1 MSVKVYFSNFR
12 SRSQGENKTSKIKLL
27 FDKTGFREFIQED
40 DLTAIKLHF
49 GEMGND
55 TFLKPVFIRPIIKK
69 TLDCHGKPFLTD
81 TNTLYYGSRHNSV
94 DHLQTAIKNG
104 FAYAVANAPV
114 IIADGILGD
123 NWVPVKVDLKHFN
136 EVKIAGD
143 IENSHSMLVLSHF
156 KGHGMS
162 GFGGAIKNLA
172 MGCAAAPGK
181 IEQHQSSKPIITDE
195 CTACGTCLDSCPLSV
210 ISLKKQKAVIEMD
223 KCIAC
228 SNCLVSCPESAIEM
242 DFDSLP
248 EFMERMVEYAYG
260 AVKNKKGKVGYINFL
275 MDITPDCDCE
285 AFSDAPIV
293 PDIGIIASKD
303 PVALDK
309 ASYDLVNQQI
319 GLENS
324 LLEHHHHQGADKFR
338 GVWEEVDSMVQL
350 KYAEEIGL
358 GKTKYDL
365 IEL

>member
-1 MSVKVYFSNFR
+1 VSAEVYFSNFR
-12 SRSQGENKTSKIKLL
+12 SRSQGENKTNKIKDL
-27 FDKTGFREFIQED
+27 FDKAGFAGLIQKG

-55 TFLKPVFIRPIIKK
+55 AFIKPVFVRPLVEK
-69 TLDCHGKPFLTD
+69 TLDGQGTPFLTD

-94 DHLQTAIKNG
+94 DHLRTAIKNG
-104 FAYAVANAPV
+104 FAYAVTDAPV
-114 IIADGILGD
+114 VTADGIRGN
-123 NWVPVKVDLKHFN
+123 NWLPVKVNLKHFQ

-143 IENSHSMLVLSHF
+143 IENSDSMLFLSHF

-181 IEQHQSSKPIITDE
+181 IEQHECSKPLITDD
-195 CTACGTCLDSCPLSV
+195 CNACGICVDSCPTLV
-210 ISLKKQKAVIEMD
+210 ISLQNQKAVIDLE

-228 SNCLVSCPESAIEM
+228 NNCLAACPESCIEL
-242 DFDSLP
+242 DFNSLP
-248 EFMERMVEYAYG
+248 EFSERMVEYALG
-260 AVKNKKGKVGYINFL
+260 AVKNKKRKVGYINFL

-293 PDIGIIASKD
+293 PDIGIMASTD
-303 PVALDK
+303 PVALDA

-319 GLENS
+319 GLEGS
-324 LLEHHHHQGADKFR
+324 LLEHQHHRGGDKFR

-350 KYAEEIGL
+350 RYAEKIGL
-358 GKTKYDL
+358 GTMNYDL

>member
-1 MSVKVYFSNFR
+1 MSAKVYFSNFR
-12 SRSQGENKTSKIKLL
+12 SRTQEENKTSKIKNL
-27 FDKTGFREFIQED
+27 FDKAGFNESIQDD

-55 TFLKPVFIRPIIKK
+55 AFLKPVFVRPVVEK

-94 DHLQTAIKNG
+94 DHIQTAIKNG
-104 FAYAVANAPV
+104 FAYAVTNAPV
-114 IIADGILGD
+114 IIADGICGD
-123 NWVPVKVDLKHFN
+123 NWVTVKVDLKHFK

-143 IENSHSMLVLSHF
+143 IENSDSMLVLSHF

-181 IEQHQSSKPIITDE
+181 IEQHQSCKPIITDK
-195 CTACGTCLDSCPLSV
+195 CNACGKCVDSCPVSV
-210 ISLKKQKAVIEMD
+210 ISIQETNAVIQMES
-223 KCIAC
+223 CIAC
-228 SNCLVSCPESAIEM
+228 NNCLANCPELAIQM
-242 DFDSLP
+242 DYDSLP
-248 EFMERMVEYAYG
+248 EFMERMVEYAFG

-293 PDIGIIASKD
+293 PDIGIMASKD

-309 ASYDLVNQQI
+309 ASYDLVNQQT
-319 GLENS
+319 GLEDS
-324 LLEHHHHQGADKFR
+324 LLENHHHQGADKFR
-338 GVWEEVDSMVQL
+338 GVWEEVDSLIQL
-350 KYAEEIGL
+350 RYAEKIGL
-358 GKTKYDL
+358 GTTKYDL
-365 IEL
+365 KEL